1 MCEII
6 PKVSVIIPV
15 YGVERYI
22 KRCAISLFEQ
32 TLDDI
37 EYIFIDDCTK
47 DKSIEIL
54 YEVLER
60 YPNRKNQVRIEKM
73 FTNSGQAMVRQR
85 GALMATGEYI
95 IHCDSDDWLD
105 LDAYKKLY
113 EKAIEKNYDIVY
125 CDYYR
130 CVESDLKIINQNN
143 IIDNIDF
150 IKKILGLE
158 MAACFWNKLIK
169 RELYLKYNFYPLKG
183 LNMGEDIATIVPL
196 IYNTNNIGY
205 VSMPLYYYVYN
216 PNSVVN
222 NIREKNIEDIKYVVE
237 LLEKIFCKDK
247 EILNEISIYK
257 YRQKS
262 LLLFFSNNKNRN
274 KYSNLWSDLH
284 IKMKDVGF
292 KYWFIEKCNNTNFT
306 HFIGMLLYKICQ
318 TIK

>member
-1 MCEII
+1 M
-6 PKVSVIIPV
+6 
-15 YGVERYI
+15 
-22 KRCAISLFEQ
+22 
-32 TLDDI
+32 
-37 EYIFIDDCTK
+37 
-47 DKSIEIL
+47 
-54 YEVLER
+54 
-60 YPNRKNQVRIEKM
+60 
-73 FTNSGQAMVRQR
+73 
-85 GALMATGEYI
+85 
-95 IHCDSDDWLD
+95 
-105 LDAYKKLY
+105 
-113 EKAIEKNYDIVY
+113 
-125 CDYYR
+125 
-130 CVESDLKIINQNN
+130 KIINQNN

-262 LLLFFSNNKNRN
+262 LLLFSLIIR
-274 KYSNLWSDLH
+274 
-284 IKMKDVGF
+284 
-292 KYWFIEKCNNTNFT
+292 IEINILIYGVIYILK
-306 HFIGMLLYKICQ
+306 
-318 TIK
+318 